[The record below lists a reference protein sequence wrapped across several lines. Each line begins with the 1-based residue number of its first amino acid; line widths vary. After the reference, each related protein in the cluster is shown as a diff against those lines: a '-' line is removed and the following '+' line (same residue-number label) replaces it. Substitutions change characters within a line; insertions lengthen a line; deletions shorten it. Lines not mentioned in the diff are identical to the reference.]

1 MSIFLTQMTFI
12 DDALNQKSGL
22 DWIVYFKVQIGD
34 GPTSGNALFCIL
46 YIISHIKERKGKK
59 IIKKKIQPKA
69 FVQFQWTCGM
79 EQVHQIFKQFLQT
92 HKLDKTSKV
101 RQPLNQSISRPCC
114 SLLDPVTDFYC
125 ILFKYEIWRETS
137 AIRISSKMMIDQ
149 LGVLNHTAI

>member
-1 MSIFLTQMTFI
+1 MPLIRNLVQTGQCTS
-12 DDALNQKSGL
+12 KSRLEMDQPAGMPYS
-22 DWIVYFKVQIGD
+22 VSF
-34 GPTSGNALFCIL
+34 TSYHIL
-46 YIISHIKERKGKK
+46 KKEREKK

-137 AIRISSKMMIDQ
+137 AIRISSKMMTDQ